1 MGLLDADAIERM
13 GPALDQALGGAPPE
27 PPAPPTPAPQI
38 ETAPEPSSPAQDV
51 NLSANEEPPA
61 TVPEPS
67 VEVPSGD
74 ESGHNVPYGRFKQV
88 LEARNSH
95 RDEVAALRSQ
105 LKDLEA
111 QQASYLQQQIVQS
124 KQQAPVQ
131 SQDEYGWLDELAGET
146 ADAVA
151 PQPDPRVHTLAQQ
164 VEAQGVALHKM
175 QLEREMGAALEK
187 FPGVDRRQV
196 LQGVVQNPQASVME
210 IAEQVSTY
218 VASVE
223 ERAIAR
229 YLKDN
234 PQLADALKAEATA
247 AQDAST
253 PSAPPRPLKGSGKVP
268 SIWANDE
275 RPQSVEEGSA
285 LLREF
290 LTKHNP
296 FA

>member
-1 MGLLDADAIERM
+1 
-13 GPALDQALGGAPPE
+13 
-27 PPAPPTPAPQI
+27 
-38 ETAPEPSSPAQDV
+38 
-51 NLSANEEPPA
+51 
-61 TVPEPS
+61 
-67 VEVPSGD
+67 
-74 ESGHNVPYGRFKQV
+74 VPYGRFKQV
-88 LEARNSH
+88 LEARNGH

-111 QQASYLQQQIVQS
+111 QQASYLQQQIAQS

-146 ADAVA
+146 ADAA
-151 PQPDPRVHTLAQQ
+151 ASQSDPRVATLAQQ

-175 QLEREMGAALEK
+175 QLHREVSAALEK
-187 FPGVDRRQV
+187 FPGVDRRQL
-196 LQGVVQNPQASVME
+196 LQGVYQNPEANVME
-210 IAEQVSTY
+210 LAEQVSTY

-223 ERAIAR
+223 ERAISR

-234 PQLADALKAEATA
+234 PQLADAIKAEATA
-247 AQDAST
+247 TQAAST
-253 PSAPPRPLKGSGKVP
+253 PSAPPRPLKGSGKSP
-268 SIWANDE
+268 SLWANDE